1 MTLPRR
7 PSHEPYRVY
16 SEREFL
22 RLVKCE
28 PQLGWTSRPTV
39 GADSLRRE
47 TCSRAA
53 GATTVDWQKIGLL
66 STAML
71 ASATGAAAA
80 LLVAAG
86 PGQVAVSGRRPV
98 KTFPARHSTIA
109 SVRARAAVVVFGMSR
124 RRPAPQ
130 AHHRGPERPRGRAAE
145 ARSRSRLAE
154 ARSRAGRSRAR
165 SVPAPPALPSAAAAT
180 RVPARPTAGPAA
192 NLQSRPTGS
201 AATQRGGTGS
211 GASRPADFS
220 FER

>member
-28 PQLGWTSRPTV
+28 PQLGWTRRPTV

-71 ASATGAAAA
+71 ASAIPAAAA
-80 LLVAAG
+80 DPLSGKALYDDVLRYDGFG
-86 PGQVAVSGRRPV
+86 P
-98 KTFPARHSTIA
+98 
-109 SVRARAAVVVFGMSR
+109 
-124 RRPAPQ
+124 
-130 AHHRGPERPRGRAAE
+130 HRY
-145 ARSRSRLAE
+145 
-154 ARSRAGRSRAR
+154 
-165 SVPAPPALPSAAAAT
+165 
-180 RVPARPTAGPAA
+180 
-192 NLQSRPTGS
+192 GS
-201 AATQRGGTGS
+201 AGATQAFDWIANELAPMRSALSMLSNCMKPTT
-211 GASRPADFS
+211 AEPVPTITAPT
-220 FER
+220 